1 MLTAQ
6 LPFDVNPGVKGHIS
20 ALVKIIKLGLGSR
33 HRLKLSHCSLELKI
47 LLQKMLRVNPEKRI
61 DVEGILVDPWITD
74 NGLTPLQEAQ
84 ELTLSEEETQ
94 IVTKKCKLVL
104 TLTKV
109 SSQQVL
115 SHIRLDIQSLNKCFD
130 LNKLT
135 CSL

>member
-1 MLTAQ
+1 
-6 LPFDVNPGVKGHIS
+6 
-20 ALVKIIKLGLGSR
+20 
-33 HRLKLSHCSLELKI
+33 
-47 LLQKMLRVNPEKRI
+47 MLRVNPEKRI

-74 NGLTPLQEAQ
+74 NGLNPLQETH

-94 IVTKKCKLVL
+94 MVTKKCKLVL

-115 SHIRLDIQSLNKCFD
+115 SHIRSDIQSLNKYFD

>member
-1 MLTAQ
+1 
-6 LPFDVNPGVKGHIS
+6 
-20 ALVKIIKLGLGSR
+20 
-33 HRLKLSHCSLELKI
+33 
-47 LLQKMLRVNPEKRI
+47 MLRVNPEKRI

-74 NGLTPLQEAQ
+74 NGLNPLQEAH

-94 IVTKKCKLVL
+94 MVTKKCKLVL

-115 SHIRLDIQSLNKCFD
+115 SHIRSDIQSLNKYFD